1 MRDEQIGNAW
11 YCIARYPF
19 PYTFLNSIEFAP
31 NLEAK
36 GRPSCWVLHAPEL
49 GDACSRSMHGLHRHR
64 ADDMASGCRWSTI
77 AILFAN
83 SLIFLFTYALRFREK
98 AIVTANLAAI
108 REDLKR
114 QDSIH
119 ATLLLLQQQVSEMRE
134 EVATQHLPWRR
145 TSGGARDFD
154 DGKVAEALLVADS
167 GAVGG
172 STRGGAV
179 DTLSSG
185 VVGIRPSALGAS
197 GIASVSPAATGTCPT
212 AHKGKNHESRTTA
225 AGGGDDGVQRAQSGW
240 KAEGSRKTMLLG
252 WYVGAACLASWAVG
266 RAMPYAGS

>member
-1 MRDEQIGNAW
+1 
-11 YCIARYPF
+11 
-19 PYTFLNSIEFAP
+19 
-31 NLEAK
+31 
-36 GRPSCWVLHAPEL
+36 
-49 GDACSRSMHGLHRHR
+49 
-64 ADDMASGCRWSTI
+64 MASWCRWSTI

-134 EVATQHLPWRR
+134 EVAQHVPWRR
-145 TSGGARDFD
+145 TSGGARDID
-154 DGKVAEALLVADS
+154 NGKVAEALLMADS

-172 STRGGAV
+172 SSRDGAV

-185 VVGIRPSALGAS
+185 VVGTRPSALGAS
-197 GIASVSPAATGTCPT
+197 GIASVSPAATSTCPT
-212 AHKGKNHESRTTA
+212 ADKGKNHQRRTTA
-225 AGGGDDGVQRAQSGW
+225 AGGGDDGVQRAQSGC

-266 RAMPYAGS
+266 RAMPYAG